1 MGLIILLIIVGI
13 LLLLAEV
20 FVIPGVG
27 IAGILGVISLAGSCY
42 YGFAYVSVS
51 TGIVVTAINILLVA
65 ALLAYLLRAKTWKR
79 FELDTVIDSKAVSQ
93 VPVEVGM
100 RGKAITRLAP
110 MGTAYISDRN
120 CEVTSL
126 EGMLDAGTP
135 IEVARLENNK
145 IFVKPYKEEN

>member
-1 MGLIILLIIVGI
+1 
-13 LLLLAEV
+13 
-20 FVIPGVG
+20 
-27 IAGILGVISLAGSCY
+27 
-42 YGFAYVSVS
+42 
-51 TGIVVTAINILLVA
+51 
-65 ALLAYLLRAKTWKR
+65 
-79 FELDTVIDSKAVSQ
+79 
-93 VPVEVGM
+93 
-100 RGKAITRLAP
+100 